1 MKDRIDSLE
10 KQIRGRMLSIKTK
23 QITPAESRI
32 GYLFKTLKEIDE
44 PLYDKLL
51 AEYKIVLQN
60 LK

>member
-1 MKDRIDSLE
+1 MKERIENLE
-10 KQIRGRMLSIKTK
+10 KQIRGRMMSIKTK

-32 GYLFKTLKEIDE
+32 GYLFKMLKEIDE
-44 PLYDKLL
+44 PLFEKLL